1 MNSYV
6 LTNKAVEDLSSIW
19 NYTAEEWSEV
29 QADRYYFN
37 LLDICQELANQKLIG
52 KLYSDLGLG
61 VLGFRADHHLLFY
74 RKISPHKIE
83 IIRILHQRMDYK
95 KLLT

>member
-29 QADRYYFN
+29 QADKYYFN
-37 LLDICQELANQKLIG
+37 LLGICQELADLKLFG
-52 KLYSDLGLG
+52 KLYSELGLE
-61 VLGFRADHHLLFY
+61 VLGYRADNHLLFY
-74 RKISPHKIE
+74 RKISASKIE
-83 IIRILHQRMDYK
+83 IIRILHQKMDYNK
-95 KLLT
+95 FLG

>member
-29 QADRYYFN
+29 QADRYYF
-37 LLDICQELANQKLIG
+37 IK
-52 KLYSDLGLG
+52 
-61 VLGFRADHHLLFY
+61 
-74 RKISPHKIE
+74 
-83 IIRILHQRMDYK
+83 
-95 KLLT
+95 